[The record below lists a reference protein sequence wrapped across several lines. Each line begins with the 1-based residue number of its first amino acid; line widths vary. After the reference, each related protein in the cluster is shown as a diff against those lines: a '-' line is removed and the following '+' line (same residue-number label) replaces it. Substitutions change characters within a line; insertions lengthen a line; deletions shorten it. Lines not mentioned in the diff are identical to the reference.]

1 MKNNKNKLKEL
12 LQTYN
17 SVEVVEKILAFE
29 FIKANRI
36 EVSRSSFLSEY
47 FDGFDFPS
55 DSIINSFSTGNP
67 CSFEDLIEF
76 FELLV
81 SSDQKKEKGV
91 VYTPSVIREYI
102 ISETINSHLLPTV
115 LDPACGCGAFL
126 ITAAQQIYHRSNKS
140 YREIIADYIFGIDI
154 DSDAIRKT
162 HLLLELLAC
171 VNSEYTDGKVNL
183 FCANSLQ
190 KQTIT
195 SIKKEYPLG
204 FDCIVGNPPYVRNRN
219 ISSMD
224 KLFLKNWNSS
234 IKGNADLYMP
244 FFEVGL
250 SLVSSTGKIGY
261 ITPNGYLQ
269 SINGRN
275 LRNILLDCNGGIRIL
290 DFRDMQ
296 IFKGVTSYTCITI
309 IDLAV
314 STEKIQYVRLNEDQT
329 LVSHQYS
336 VYDKKTIKKDASW
349 RMNRNDI
356 DKVIYRLENSGNPL
370 SNWSIRNGLA
380 TLKNDLFFFSP
391 TKEDKDFY
399 YRHYQG
405 KEYKIEKPL
414 CIDVAKPNIIKCE
427 EDLLSKTEKAIF
439 PYYYLDNKP
448 VIISEDQLSI
458 NYPYAYSFL
467 SDFKKELKQRDKGK
481 GTYPAWYA
489 YGRTQGMNNFGK
501 KLLIPYISGDP
512 VAVLSL
518 KEDLLFYCG
527 YGLFSND
534 VQELNVLKRFLES
547 DAFWYYIFHTSKPYS
562 KGYMA
567 FAKNYL
573 VKFNIPELTKE
584 EKDYLL
590 NEKDNIKLNNWIWSK
605 YELTPQPLS

>member
-1 MKNNKNKLKEL
+1 MKNNKKKLTDL

-17 SVEVVEKILAFE
+17 SIELVEKILAFE

-36 EVSRSSFLSEY
+36 EVSKSSFLSEY
-47 FDGFDFPS
+47 FDDFDFPS
-55 DSIINSFSTGNP
+55 DSIINSISTSNHF
-67 CSFEDLIEF
+67 SFEDLIEL
-76 FELLV
+76 FESLV

-91 VYTPSVIREYI
+91 VYTPSIIREYI

-126 ITAAQQIYHRSNKS
+126 ITAAQQMYHRSNKS
-140 YREIIADYIFGIDI
+140 YREIIANYIFGIDI

-171 VNSEYTDGKVNL
+171 SNNEYTNGKVNL
-183 FCANSLQ
+183 LCANSLQ
-190 KQTIT
+190 KQTIAL
-195 SIKKEYPLG
+195 IKKEYPLG

-224 KLFLKNWNSS
+224 KLCLKNWNSS
-234 IKGNADLYMP
+234 KRGNADLYMP

-250 SLVSSTGKIGY
+250 SLVSKTGKIGY

-269 SINGRN
+269 SVNGRN
-275 LRNILLDCNGGIRIL
+275 LRNILLDCNGNIRIL

-314 STEKIQYVRLNEDQT
+314 STREIQYVRLNENQT
-329 LVSHQYS
+329 LDSHQYS
-336 VYDKKTIKKDASW
+336 VYYKKNIKKDSPW

-356 DKVIYRLENSGNPL
+356 DSVIYKLENSGVSL
-370 SNWSIRNGLA
+370 SNWTIRNGLA

-391 TKEDKDFY
+391 TKEDENFY
-399 YRHYQG
+399 YRLYKG
-405 KEYKIEKPL
+405 KEYKIEKSL
-414 CIDVAKPNIIKCE
+414 CIDVAKPNVIKCE

-439 PYYYLDNKP
+439 PYHFQDNKP
-448 VIISEDQLSI
+448 VIISEDHLSI
-458 NYPYAYSFL
+458 NYPYAYTFL
-467 SDFKKELKQRDKGK
+467 SDYKKELKQRDKGK

-501 KLLIPYISGDP
+501 KLLIPYISGKP

-527 YGLFSND
+527 YGLFYND

-573 VKFNIPELTKE
+573 VKFSIPELTNE

-590 NEKDNIKLNNWIWSK
+590 NEKDNIKLNKWIWSK

>member
-1 MKNNKNKLKEL
+1 M

-17 SVEVVEKILAFE
+17 SAETVEKLLAFE
-29 FIKANRI
+29 FTKVNSI
-36 EVSRSSFLSEY
+36 EISKSSFLSEY
-47 FDGFDFPS
+47 FYGVDFPS
-55 DSIINSFSTGNP
+55 NNLINDSSMGTSFS
-67 CSFEDLIEF
+67 FDELIEF
-76 FELLV
+76 FESLV

-91 VYTPSVIREYI
+91 VYTPSIIREFI

-126 ITAAQQIYHRSNKS
+126 ITAAQQIHNRSKKS
-140 YREIIADYIFGIDI
+140 YREIIADCIFGIDI
-154 DSDAIRKT
+154 DPDAIRKT

-171 VNSEYTDGKVNL
+171 LNNEYINGKVNL

-190 KQTIT
+190 KQTIA
-195 SIKKEYPLG
+195 SIRKEYPLG
-204 FDCIVGNPPYVRNRN
+204 FDCIIGNPPYVRNRN
-219 ISSMD
+219 ISATD

-234 IKGNADLYMP
+234 KSGNVDLYMP

-250 SLVSSTGKIGY
+250 TLVSNTGKIGY

-269 SINGRN
+269 SVNGRY
-275 LRNILLDCNGGIRIL
+275 LRNILLNCNGDIRIL
-290 DFRDMQ
+290 DFRNIQ
-296 IFKGVTSYTCITI
+296 IFKGVTSYTCITF
-309 IDLAV
+309 IDLAL
-314 STEKIQYVRLNEDQT
+314 SSETIQYVRLNDNQT
-329 LVSHQYS
+329 LYSHQYS
-336 VYDKKTIKKDASW
+336 VYDKKDFKKDASW

-356 DKVIYRLENSGNPL
+356 DRVIYKLENSGISL
-370 SNWSIRNGLA
+370 SNWTIRNGLA

-391 TKEDKDFY
+391 TKEDREYY
-399 YRHYQG
+399 YRIYHD
-405 KEYKIEKPL
+405 KEYRIEKSL

-427 EDLLSKTEKAIF
+427 KDLLSKTKKAIF
-439 PYYYLDNKP
+439 PYLYQDNKP
-448 VIISEDQLSI
+448 VIICEDQLSI

-467 SDFKKELKQRDKGK
+467 LDFKKELKQRDKGK
-481 GTYPAWYA
+481 GNYPAWYA

-501 KLLIPYISGDP
+501 KLLIPYISGKP

-518 KEDLLFYCG
+518 DEDLLFYCG

-534 VQELNVLKRFLES
+534 VQELKILKCFLES

-573 VKFNIPELTKE
+573 VKFSIPELTIE

-590 NEKDNIKLNNWIWSK
+590 KEKDTKKINNWIWDK
-605 YELTPQPLS
+605 YEITPQSIP

>member
-1 MKNNKNKLKEL
+1 MINIKNKLKEMI
-12 LQTYN
+12 QTYN
-17 SVEVVEKILAFE
+17 SAEAVEKQLAFE
-29 FIKANRI
+29 FTKINNI
-36 EVSRSSFLSEY
+36 EIRKSSFLSEY
-47 FDGFDFPS
+47 FAGVDVS
-55 DSIINSFSTGNP
+55 LINSSKDSTMGTTF
-67 CSFEDLIEF
+67 SFEELIEF
-76 FELLV
+76 FESLV

-91 VYTPSVIREYI
+91 VYTPSIIREFI

-126 ITAAQQIYHRSNKS
+126 ITAAQQIHKRSKKS

-154 DSDAIRKT
+154 DSGAIRKT

-171 VNSEYTDGKVNL
+171 SNNEYANGKVNL

-190 KQTIT
+190 KQTIA
-195 SIKKEYPLG
+195 SIRKQYPLG
-204 FDCIVGNPPYVRNRN
+204 FDCIIGNPPYVRNRN
-219 ISSMD
+219 ISATD

-234 IKGNADLYMP
+234 KSGNVDLYMP

-250 SLVSSTGKIGY
+250 TLVSSNGKIGY

-269 SINGRN
+269 SVNGRN
-275 LRNILLDCNGGIRIL
+275 LRNNLLNCKGDIRIL
-290 DFRDMQ
+290 DFRDIQ

-309 IDLAV
+309 IDLAL
-314 STEKIQYVRLNEDQT
+314 SSDSIKYVRLNDNQT
-329 LVSHQYS
+329 LYSHQYS
-336 VYDKKTIKKDASW
+336 VYEKKSFEKDNPW

-356 DKVIYRLENSGNPL
+356 DSVIYKLEHSGVSL
-370 SNWSIRNGLA
+370 SNWTIRNGLA

-391 TKEDKDFY
+391 TKEDKEYY
-399 YRHYQG
+399 YRIYQG
-405 KEYKIEKPL
+405 KEYRIEKRI
-414 CIDVAKPNIIKCE
+414 CVDVAKPNIIKCE
-427 EDLLSKTEKAIF
+427 EDLLSKTEKAVF
-439 PYYYLDNKP
+439 PYLFKDNKP
-448 VIISEDQLSI
+448 VIIGEKKLSN

-467 SDFKKELKQRDKGK
+467 LAFKKDLKQRDKGK
-481 GTYPAWYA
+481 GNYPAWYA

-501 KLLIPYISGDP
+501 KLLIPYISGEP

-518 KEDLLFYCG
+518 DENLLFYCG

-534 VQELNVLKRFLES
+534 VKELKILKCFLES

-573 VKFNIPELTKE
+573 IKFSIPHLTKE
-584 EKDYLL
+584 EKEFLL
-590 NEKDNIKLNNWIWSK
+590 NEKDTKKINNWIWGK
-605 YELTPQPLS
+605 YEITPQPIS